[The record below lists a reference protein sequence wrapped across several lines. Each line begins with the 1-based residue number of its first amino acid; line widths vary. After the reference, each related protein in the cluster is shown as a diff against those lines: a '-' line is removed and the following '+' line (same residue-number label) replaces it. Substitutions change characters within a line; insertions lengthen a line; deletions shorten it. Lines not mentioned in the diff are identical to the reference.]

1 MTPSEI
7 KAELF
12 NAFAFIEGALN
23 TNHYSDFEL
32 EGIHETLKG
41 VQEAINLIDE
51 LLIDG
56 TLED

>member
-1 MTPSEI
+1 MTPSKI
-7 KAELF
+7 KEELF
-12 NAFAFIEGALN
+12 NSFVFIEDAMN

-32 EGIHETLKG
+32 EEVHETLKG
-41 VQEAINLIDE
+41 IQEAINLIDE